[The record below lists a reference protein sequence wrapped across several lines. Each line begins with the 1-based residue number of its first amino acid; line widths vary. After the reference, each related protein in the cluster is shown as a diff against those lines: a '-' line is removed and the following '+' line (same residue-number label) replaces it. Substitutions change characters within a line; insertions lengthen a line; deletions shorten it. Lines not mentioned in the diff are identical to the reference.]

1 MTLETERSEQQQ
13 MSNGLAGLKGLASD
27 MRAALA
33 AAMRRFTD
41 ARAAAKG
48 SRTQSARSAAMSGA
62 MSGAMAGTQR
72 AKAALRHGVGAARRT
87 ASAIVLGAQSAA
99 ARVEPVGAATPKM
112 LAPVQAWFAR
122 LAIVRF
128 FSASLLRRILI
139 SNLIGFVLLVGG
151 ILYLGWFHTWLID
164 AKLDALKTQ
173 GKIIAD
179 AIAANAKV
187 VREQIIIDPDAIP
200 DAPPT
205 VNRFPDDG
213 LASLELS
220 IHPED
225 VTPILRKLIQP
236 TNTRARVYARDGTLI
251 VDTQQTLARWKTVRD
266 EPKDGD
272 SDAATT
278 QNVWTR
284 LTRYLFREPLPVY
297 KEIGTGN
304 GTAYKEVREALEG
317 QEKSML
323 LLNRKGEQIVSI
335 AQPIV
340 RFNEVQGV
348 LLLSTRPGQI
358 DKILKEERVVILILS
373 AVALLASV
381 VTSLLLARTVA
392 GPIRRLSAAAERVSH
407 NIEARTQLP
416 EYAGRT
422 DEVAQMAEAFQAMTG
437 ALCRRIEASEK
448 FAADVAHELKNP
460 LTAARSTA
468 ESLGFAKTEE
478 ERMHLVAQI
487 QGELKRLNRLIT
499 DVSNASRL
507 DAELARKEMRPI
519 DVTAMLHNVVAI
531 FRDIIG
537 DDSRTLKLDIDNE
550 PFPGAFSVIGDEG
563 RLGQVLTNLIDN
575 AISFSPEG
583 GTVHV
588 RARASSS
595 VLEISVEDEGPGIPA
610 DRLEIIFDRFYSDRP
625 ATDTSRGKNSGLG
638 LSISREIVLAHGG
651 TIAAENRYAPDAGPD
666 AAPCGARFTVKLP
679 IAGHGQRGG
688 ASGGRRA

>member
-1 MTLETERSEQQQ
+1 MTLGTERSEQQRLP
-13 MSNGLAGLKGLASD
+13 GGFAGLRGFATDIRVAFASGVGRL
-27 MRAALA
+27 MRAIASASGTAGHAL
-33 AAMRRFTD
+33 R
-41 ARAAAKG
+41 
-48 SRTQSARSAAMSGA
+48 SGA
-62 MSGAMAGTQR
+62 AHGSDS
-72 AKAALRHGVGAARRT
+72 LRTGFWKTVGATKRT
-87 ASAIVLGAQSAA
+87 ASVVALGAQNVA
-99 ARVEPVGAATPKM
+99 ARVEPVGAAAPRAF
-112 LAPVQAWFAR
+112 APVQAWFGR

-139 SNLIGFVLLVGG
+139 SNLMGFFILVGG

-187 VREQIIIDPDAIP
+187 VREHIIIDPNAIP
-200 DAPPT
+200 DARGGT
-205 VNRFPDDG
+205 SSSSSSNFPYDG
-213 LASLELS
+213 LAEFELS

-236 TNTRARVYARDGTLI
+236 TNTRARIYGRDGTLI
-251 VDTQQTLARWKTVRD
+251 VDTAQTLARWSAMRN
-266 EPKDGD
+266 EPSDGD
-272 SDAATT
+272 DART
-278 QNVWTR
+278 QNIWTR
-284 LTRYLFREPLPVY
+284 LTRYLFREPIPVY
-297 KEIGTGN
+297 QEIGTGN
-304 GTAYKEVREALEG
+304 GMAYKEIQDALRGE
-317 QEKSML
+317 EKNML
-323 LLNRKGEQIVSI
+323 LLNRKGEQIVSF
-335 AQPIV
+335 ALPIR
-340 RFNEVQGV
+340 RFAEVQGV

-358 DKILKEERVVILILS
+358 DKILKEERAVILIL
-373 AVALLASV
+373 AAIALLASV

-392 GPIRRLSAAAERVSH
+392 GPIRRLSAAAELVSE
-407 NIEARTQLP
+407 NIEARTRLP
-416 EYAGRT
+416 LFTDRS
-422 DEVAQMAEAFQAMTG
+422 DEVAQMASAFQAMTG

-468 ESLGFAKTEE
+468 ESLGYAKTEE

-519 DVTAMLHNVVAI
+519 DVTMLLRNVVGI

-537 DDSRTLKLDIDNE
+537 DDNRSVALSAGPE
-550 PFPGAFSVIGDEG
+550 PFPGAFFVKGDEG

-583 GTVHV
+583 GTVTV
-588 RARASSS
+588 KARAAAPF
-595 VLEISVEDEGPGIPA
+595 VEIAVEDEGPGIPE
-610 DRLEIIFDRFYSDRP
+610 DRLEIVFDRFYSDRP

-651 TIAAENRYAPDAGPD
+651 QIFAVNRYDE
-666 AAPCGARFTVKLP
+666 GAEDGKPSGACFTVRLP
-679 IAGHGQRGG
+679 MAAAAQRGG
-688 ASGGRRA
+688 APVGRRS

>member
-1 MTLETERSEQQQ
+1 MTT
-13 MSNGLAGLKGLASD
+13 
-27 MRAALA
+27 
-33 AAMRRFTD
+33 
-41 ARAAAKG
+41 
-48 SRTQSARSAAMSGA
+48 GA
-62 MSGAMAGTQR
+62 
-72 AKAALRHGVGAARRT
+72 VRRT
-87 ASAIVLGAQSAA
+87 ASAIALGAQSAA
-99 ARVEPVGAATPKM
+99 ARVEQGAEPPKA
-112 LAPVQAWFAR
+112 LAPLQAWFAR
-122 LAIVRF
+122 QPIVRF

-139 SNLIGFVLLVGG
+139 SNLMGFFILVGG

-187 VREQIIIDPDAIP
+187 IRESIVIDPNAIP
-200 DAPPT
+200 DASGNT
-205 VNRFPDDG
+205 QSRFTDDG
-213 LASLELS
+213 LTSLELS
-220 IHPED
+220 IHPEE

-236 TNTRARVYARDGTLI
+236 TNTRARIYARDGTLI
-251 VDTQQTLARWKTVRD
+251 VDTAQTLARWTAMRN
-266 EPKDGD
+266 EPTTAND
-272 SDAATT
+272 SEAPET

-284 LTRYLFREPLPVY
+284 LTRYLFKEPLPVY
-297 KEIGTGN
+297 QEIGVGN
-304 GTAYKEVREALEG
+304 GMAYKEVRAALEG
-317 QEKSML
+317 EEKSML

-335 AQPIV
+335 ALPIR
-340 RFNEVQGV
+340 RFSDVQGV

-358 DKILKEERVVILILS
+358 DKILREERIVILVLAGI
-373 AVALLASV
+373 ALLASV

-416 EYAGRT
+416 EYSGRT
-422 DEVAQMAEAFQAMTG
+422 DEVAQMANAFHAMTS

-468 ESLGFAKTEE
+468 ESLGYAKTEE
-478 ERMHLVAQI
+478 ERTHLVGQI
-487 QGELKRLNRLIT
+487 QAELKRLNRLIT

-507 DAELARKEMRPI
+507 DAELARKEMRII
-519 DVTAMLHNVVAI
+519 DVTAMLRNVVGI

-537 DDSRTLKLDIDNE
+537 DDSRALMLALGSE
-550 PFPGAFSVIGDEG
+550 PFPGAFFVKGDEG

-583 GTVHV
+583 GTVTV
-588 RARASSS
+588 QARAAAPF
-595 VLEISVEDEGPGIPA
+595 VEIIVEDEGPGIPE

-638 LSISREIVLAHGG
+638 LSISREIVLAHVGQ
-651 TIAAENRYAPDAGPD
+651 IIAENRYVDGAEADAK
-666 AAPCGARFTVKLP
+666 PCGARFIVRLP
-679 IAGHGQRGG
+679 IDGLAQRGG
-688 ASGGRRA
+688 PPSGRRA

>member
-1 MTLETERSEQQQ
+1 MALDDTERSEQQRL
-13 MSNGLAGLKGLASD
+13 SNGLAGLKGFANDIRSAASASAKRLTSSSTTTAGTAATS
-27 MRAALA
+27 MRTA
-33 AAMRRFTD
+33 AAAGLT
-41 ARAAAKG
+41 
-48 SRTQSARSAAMSGA
+48 SARSAARQTA
-62 MSGAMAGTQR
+62 
-72 AKAALRHGVGAARRT
+72 HAARRT
-87 ASAIVLGAQSAA
+87 AGAIALGAQNAA
-99 ARVEPVGAATPKM
+99 ARVDGAETPKA
-112 LAPVQAWFAR
+112 LAPIQAWIGRSAV
-122 LAIVRF
+122 VRF

-139 SNLIGFVLLVGG
+139 SNLIGFFILVGG

-187 VREQIIIDPDAIP
+187 VREQIVIDPNAIP
-200 DAPPT
+200 DSPPA

-236 TNTRARVYARDGTLI
+236 TNTRARIYGRDGTLI
-251 VDTQQTLARWKTVRD
+251 VDTAQTLARWKAMRNEPTGND
-266 EPKDGD
+266 ED
-272 SDAATT
+272 STQT
-278 QNVWTR
+278 QNMWTR
-284 LTRYLFREPLPVY
+284 LTRYFFKEPLPVY
-297 KEIGTGN
+297 QEIGTGN
-304 GTAYKEVREALEG
+304 GMVYKEVREALDG

-335 AQPIV
+335 AQPIT

-358 DKILKEERVVILILS
+358 DKILKEERIVILVLA
-373 AVALLASV
+373 AVALLATV

-407 NIEARTQLP
+407 NIEERTQLP
-416 EYAGRT
+416 EYSGRN
-422 DEVAQMAEAFQAMTG
+422 DEVAQMAAAFHAMTG

-468 ESLGFAKTEE
+468 ESLGYAKTEE
-478 ERMHLVAQI
+478 ERIHLVAQI

-507 DAELARKEMRPI
+507 DAELARKEMRPV
-519 DVTAMLHNVVAI
+519 DVTAMLRNVVSI

-537 DDSRTLKLDIDNE
+537 DDSRSLMLAIAGE
-550 PFPGAFSVIGDEG
+550 PFNGAFNVAGDEG

-575 AISFSPEG
+575 AISFSPDG
-583 GTVHV
+583 GTVTV
-588 RARASSS
+588 TARVAAPF
-595 VLEISVEDEGPGIPA
+595 VEILVEDEGPGIPE

-651 TIAAENRYAPDAGPD
+651 AIVAENRYKPGDKPGSEPI
-666 AAPCGARFTVKLP
+666 GSRFTVRLP
-679 IAGHGQRGG
+679 LAGGAPRGG
-688 ASGGRRA
+688 STGGRRT

>member
-1 MTLETERSEQQQ
+1 MTLETGRAERYQLS
-13 MSNGLAGLKGLASD
+13 GRLAGLKGVASD
-27 MRAALA
+27 VLA
-33 AAMRRFTD
+33 AAAAATKRLARSSAATAD
-41 ARAAAKG
+41 TASQSLRAAA
-48 SRTQSARSAAMSGA
+48 RRAATA
-62 MSGAMAGTQR
+62 T
-72 AKAALRHGVGAARRT
+72 HGAAWRAGLTARRA
-87 ASAIVLGAQSAA
+87 ASAIALGAQTAA
-99 ARVEPVGAATPKM
+99 AHVEPVSEAAPKA
-112 LAPVQAWFAR
+112 LAPIGGWLGRQP
-122 LAIVRF
+122 IVRF

-139 SNLIGFVLLVGG
+139 SNLMGFFILVGG

-187 VREQIIIDPDAIP
+187 VRERIIIDPEAIP
-200 DAPPT
+200 DGPGSAPS
-205 VNRFPDDG
+205 FPDDG

-220 IHPED
+220 INPEE

-236 TNTRARVYARDGTLI
+236 TDTRARIYGREGTLI
-251 VDTQQTLARWKTVRD
+251 VDTARTLAKWRRN
-266 EPKDGD
+266 EPSETEAPD
-272 SDAATT
+272 T
-278 QNVWTR
+278 QNFWTR
-284 LTRYLFREPLPVY
+284 MTRYLFKETMPVYQEIGSGNGLAY
-297 KEIGTGN
+297 KEIR
-304 GTAYKEVREALEG
+304 AALEG
-317 QEKSML
+317 KERNML
-323 LLNRKGEQIVSI
+323 LLNRKGEQIVSF
-335 AQPIV
+335 ALPIK
-340 RFNEVQGV
+340 RFGEVQGV

-358 DKILKEERVVILILS
+358 DKILKEERIVILVLA

-392 GPIRRLSAAAERVSH
+392 GPMRRLSAAAERVSH
-407 NIEARTQLP
+407 NIEARAQLP
-416 EYAGRT
+416 QFSERT
-422 DEVAQMAEAFQAMTG
+422 DEVGQMSAAFQAMTS

-507 DAELARKEMRPI
+507 DAELARKEMRSV
-519 DVTAMLHNVVAI
+519 DVPGMLRNVVGI

-537 DDSRTLKLDIDNE
+537 DDSRKLVLAVGAE
-550 PFPGAFSVIGDEG
+550 PFTGAFFVNGDEG

-575 AISFSPEG
+575 AISFSPEN
-583 GTVHV
+583 GTVTV
-588 RARASSS
+588 RARVAAPF
-595 VLEISVEDEGPGIPA
+595 VEIAVEDEGPGIPE

-651 TIAAENRYAPDAGPD
+651 QITATNRYAAGVPKDAK
-666 AAPCGARFTVKLP
+666 PCGACFTVRLP
-679 IAGHGQRGG
+679 IAAAAQRGG
-688 ASGGRRA
+688 APVGRRG

>member
-1 MTLETERSEQQQ
+1 MALDAERSEQRPL
-13 MSNGLAGLKGLASD
+13 SNGFAGLKGFAND
-27 MRAALA
+27 I
-33 AAMRRFTD
+33 
-41 ARAAAKG
+41 RAAAV
-48 SRTQSARSAAMSGA
+48 
-62 MSGAMAGTQR
+62 AGTQR
-72 AKAALRHGVGAARRT
+72 LVQATSARAGNTTQSLKAAATSAADAGQSAARMTTGAVRRT
-87 ASAIVLGAQSAA
+87 ASAIALGAQSAA
-99 ARVEPVGAATPKM
+99 ARVEQGAEPPKA
-112 LAPVQAWFAR
+112 LAPLQAWFAR
-122 LAIVRF
+122 QPIVRF

-139 SNLIGFVLLVGG
+139 SNLMGFFILVGG

-187 VREQIIIDPDAIP
+187 IRESIVIDPNAIP
-200 DAPPT
+200 DASGNT
-205 VNRFPDDG
+205 QSRFTDDG
-213 LASLELS
+213 LTSLELS
-220 IHPED
+220 IHPEE

-236 TNTRARVYARDGTLI
+236 TNTRARIYARDGTLI
-251 VDTQQTLARWKTVRD
+251 VDTAQTLARWTAMRN
-266 EPKDGD
+266 EPTTAND
-272 SDAATT
+272 SEAPET

-284 LTRYLFREPLPVY
+284 LTRYLFKEPLPVY
-297 KEIGTGN
+297 QEIGVGN
-304 GTAYKEVREALEG
+304 GMAYKEVRAALEG
-317 QEKSML
+317 EEKSML

-335 AQPIV
+335 ALPIR
-340 RFNEVQGV
+340 RFSDVQGV

-358 DKILKEERVVILILS
+358 DKILREERIVILVLAGI
-373 AVALLASV
+373 ALLASV

-416 EYAGRT
+416 EYSGRT
-422 DEVAQMAEAFQAMTG
+422 DEVAQMANAFHAMTS

-468 ESLGFAKTEE
+468 ESLGYAKTEE
-478 ERMHLVAQI
+478 ERTHLVGQI
-487 QGELKRLNRLIT
+487 QAELKRLNRLIT

-507 DAELARKEMRPI
+507 DAELARKEMRII
-519 DVTAMLHNVVAI
+519 DVTAMLRNVVGI

-537 DDSRTLKLDIDNE
+537 DDSRALMLALGSE
-550 PFPGAFSVIGDEG
+550 PFPGAFFVKGDEG

-583 GTVHV
+583 GTVTVH
-588 RARASSS
+588 ARAAAPF
-595 VLEISVEDEGPGIPA
+595 VEIIVEDEGPGIPE

-638 LSISREIVLAHGG
+638 LSISREIVLAHAGQ
-651 TIAAENRYAPDAGPD
+651 IIAENRYVDGAEADAK
-666 AAPCGARFTVKLP
+666 PCGARFIVRLP
-679 IAGHGQRGG
+679 IDGLAQRGG
-688 ASGGRRA
+688 PPSGRRA